1 MTSPSAGRLLR
12 PEAVR
17 PRPQR
22 EHLAIIITIIIII
35 IIIVIIIIHTWPGL
49 ELDTAALN
57 SALPS
62 SVSRLPVVARLAA
75 SCMAASLPT
84 LLQQGRHVL

>member
-1 MTSPSAGRLLR
+1 MTSPPTGRLLR
-12 PEAVR
+12 PETVC

-22 EHLAIIITIIIII
+22 EHLAIIIIIIITI
-35 IIIVIIIIHTWPGL
+35 IIIIHTWPGL

-62 SVSRLPVVARLAA
+62 SVRRLPVVARMAA
-75 SCMAASLPT
+75 SCRGSSLPT
-84 LLQQGRHVL
+84 L

>member
-1 MTSPSAGRLLR
+1 M
-12 PEAVR
+12 R

-22 EHLAIIITIIIII
+22 EHLAIIIIIIII
-35 IIIVIIIIHTWPGL
+35 IIISIIIIILHTWPGL

-62 SVSRLPVVARLAA
+62 SVSRLAVVARLA
-75 SCMAASLPT
+75 SLPT
-84 LLQQGRHVL
+84 LQQARHVLQGGHFLTALTKISMNNFN